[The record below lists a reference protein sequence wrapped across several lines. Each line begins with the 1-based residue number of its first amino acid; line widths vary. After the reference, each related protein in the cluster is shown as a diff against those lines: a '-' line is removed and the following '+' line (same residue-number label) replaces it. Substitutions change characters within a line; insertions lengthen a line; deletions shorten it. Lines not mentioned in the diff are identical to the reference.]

1 MNTVEVVARSG
12 GPYYVQSFEH
22 GRWVQCPGEWVSLAD
37 AKHHAK
43 TASGVYGP
51 STKFRVIPSTH
62 IDRPRR
68 VHEFVMRLKA
78 KDLSRAGLIRLED
91 MVRSGAD
98 EELDRLWT
106 PKSKS
111 GRRVLERARAQAI
124 ASTPPRNLAPR
135 VGLLRTLR
143 LEFVGHDV
151 WSIVHVRG
159 MKPWVARPAL
169 RLSDLVGIDGRRRVE
184 VEDRTFEVGQVDYAK
199 ADKTGGTGV
208 ELVFQ
213 LRQGVVYEVFD
224 RARRVGPRRSFMI
237 HDGQCWH
244 DISREEAQRAQG

>member
-1 MNTVEVVARSG
+1 MSI
-12 GPYYVQSFEH
+12 
-22 GRWVQCPGEWVSLAD
+22 AD
-37 AKHHAK
+37 AKRYAESA
-43 TASGVYGP
+43 TGVYEP
-51 STKFRVIPSTH
+51 STEYRVVPSTH

-68 VHEFVMRLKA
+68 VREFVIRLKTNE
-78 KDLSRAGLIRLED
+78 LTRAGLVRLGD
-91 MVRSGAD
+91 MLRAAAD
-98 EELDRLWT
+98 PELDRLWT

-111 GRRVLERARAQAI
+111 GQRVLERARAQAI

-151 WSIVHVRG
+151 WSTVRVRG
-159 MKPWVARPAL
+159 MRPWVARPVL

-184 VEDRTFEVGQVDYAK
+184 VEDRTFDVGQFDYAG

-208 ELVFQ
+208 DLVFQ

-224 RARRVGPRRSFMI
+224 RARRVGPRRNFMI
-237 HDGQCWH
+237 HDGQCGH
-244 DISREEAQRAQG
+244 DISREEARRAQG